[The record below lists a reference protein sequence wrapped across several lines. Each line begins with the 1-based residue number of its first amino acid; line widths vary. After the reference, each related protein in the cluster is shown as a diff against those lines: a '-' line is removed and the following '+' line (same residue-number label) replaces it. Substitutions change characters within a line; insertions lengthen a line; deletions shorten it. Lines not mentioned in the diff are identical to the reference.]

1 MRARTPVFSKN
12 VGFPQNQLQI
22 QAGKCTVGDIEGLR
36 FISFGAFKCQLA
48 LTSLVFG
55 SFTSQII
62 AKEIP

>member
-1 MRARTPVFSKN
+1 MGASTPVFSKN

-22 QAGKCTVGDIEGLR
+22 QAGKCAVGDTEGLR
-36 FISFGAFKCQLA
+36 FISFGALKCQLA